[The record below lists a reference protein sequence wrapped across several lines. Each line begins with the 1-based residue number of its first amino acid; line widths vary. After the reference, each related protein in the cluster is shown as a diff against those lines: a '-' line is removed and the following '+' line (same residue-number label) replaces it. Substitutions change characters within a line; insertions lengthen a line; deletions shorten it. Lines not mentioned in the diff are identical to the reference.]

1 LYGSSVDAVSG
12 NPEQVA
18 APKCPDPKLFGT
30 DLLRFFLRLLH
41 GQWAWLSCQHPS
53 SCVLTLP
60 LDITRDRDPG
70 NVKAVGVLA
79 SEIDLLPGLKLPE
92 KRHVCED
99 R

>member
-1 LYGSSVDAVSG
+1 MVNGLD
-12 NPEQVA
+12 
-18 APKCPDPKLFGT
+18 
-30 DLLRFFLRLLH
+30 FLVNTPL
-41 GQWAWLSCQHPS
+41 P
-53 SCVLTLP
+53 VYLP
-60 LDITRDRDPG
+60 LDITRDQDPG